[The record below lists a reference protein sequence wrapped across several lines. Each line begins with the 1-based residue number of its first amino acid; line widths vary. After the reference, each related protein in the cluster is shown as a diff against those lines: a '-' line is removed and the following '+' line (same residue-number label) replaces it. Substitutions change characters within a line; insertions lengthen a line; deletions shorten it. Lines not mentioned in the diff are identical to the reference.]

1 MFDMHHAALVTRST
15 SIAKEGSRVDQVRLV
30 AARDAL
36 ERMPGGGA
44 RVRLSDPSPSVQG
57 MTRDLDRAAVYRC
70 EDLYSRMCDRA
81 NPPSGP
87 VVTQLA
93 GSEVMLPA
101 QRKFSSVEEAR
112 PYIAAVLSAV
122 RPRWPGGFPGVQL
135 RRSRGESAH
144 WEAPATIAI
153 PESRSMLREHV
164 VLHELAHHI
173 DHHVCPVGGPAHGA
187 HFRQVLCHLHR
198 AATGVVGGWAL
209 QVIFDTHLATDDL
222 SG

>member
-1 MFDMHHAALVTRST
+1 MFDTHPAAHVTRST
-15 SIAKEGSRVDQVRLV
+15 PIAKECSRVDQVHLIAGRGAQGLV
-30 AARDAL
+30 R
-36 ERMPGGGA
+36 GGGA
-44 RVRLSDPSPSVQG
+44 HESLSDLSPSVHC
-57 MTRDLDRAAVYRC
+57 MKRDLDRVAVYRC